1 MNITFQAVYD
11 QKALQ
16 TMARAL
22 RKTVRK
28 RHSRRSHIFGW
39 IVAVM
44 GLVLSLLPGEDGFAI
59 TGKSVL
65 TWLVVAV
72 IVAALIWEDQI
83 NGYFAGKR
91 ALPGTKQTTSS
102 FDEEGYTSVNTAGE
116 TRWKYE
122 NIQLVAETAEYFVFV
137 LNVNHAQ
144 VYQKENMTGGTA
156 EEFRAFLEE
165 KLGKPVE
172 RV

>member
-1 MNITFQAVYD
+1 MNITFQTIYD
-11 QKALQ
+11 QKALR

-28 RHSRRSHIFGW
+28 KHSRRSHIFGW
-39 IVAVM
+39 IVAVL
-44 GLVLSLLPGEDGFAI
+44 GLVLSLLPGEDGFAV

-72 IVAALIWEDQI
+72 IVTALIWEDQI

-91 ALPGTKQTTSS
+91 ALPGTKQTTST

-116 TRWKYE
+116 TRWSYA
-122 NIQLVAETAEYFVFV
+122 NIQAVAETEAYFVFI

-144 VYQKENMTGGTA
+144 VYQKGNMTGGTA
-156 EEFRAFLEE
+156 EEFRAFMEE
-165 KLGKPVE
+165 KLGKSVE
-172 RV
+172 QI

>member
-1 MNITFQAVYD
+1 MNITFQTVYD

-28 RHSRRSHIFGW
+28 KHSRRSHIVGW
-39 IVAVM
+39 IVALL
-44 GLVLSLLPGEDGFAI
+44 GLLLSFIPGEDGYAV
-59 TGKSVL
+59 TGKTVL

-72 IVAALIWEDQI
+72 MVAALIWEDHL

-91 ALPGTKQTTSS
+91 ALPGTKNTTTT
-102 FDEEGYTSVNTAGE
+102 FDEEGYTSFNTAGE
-116 TRWKYE
+116 TRWRYA
-122 NIQLVAETAEYFVFV
+122 NVQLAAETTDYFVFI

-156 EEFRAFLEE
+156 DEFRTFLGE
-165 KLGKPVE
+165 KLGKAVE
-172 RV
+172 QI

>member
-1 MNITFQAVYD
+1 MNITFQTIYD
-11 QKALQ
+11 QKALR

-28 RHSRRSHIFGW
+28 KHSRRSHVFGW
-39 IVAVM
+39 IVVVL
-44 GLVLSLLPGEDGFAI
+44 GLLLSFLPGEDGFAI
-59 TGKSVL
+59 TGKTVL
-65 TWLVVAV
+65 TWLVAAV
-72 IVAALIWEDQI
+72 IVATLIWEDHL
-83 NGYFAGKR
+83 NGYLAGKR
-91 ALPGTKQTTSS
+91 ALPGTKQTTST
-102 FDEEGYTSVNTAGE
+102 FDEEGYTSVNAAGE
-116 TRWKYE
+116 TRWSYA
-122 NIQLVAETAEYFVFV
+122 NIQAVAETEAHFVFI

-156 EEFRAFLEE
+156 EEFRAFMEE

>member
-1 MNITFQAVYD
+1 MSFTFQTVYD

-28 RHSRRSHIFGW
+28 KHSRRSHIFGW
-39 IVAVM
+39 IVAVL
-44 GLVLSLLPGEDGFAI
+44 GLVLSLLPGEDGFAV

-72 IVAALIWEDQI
+72 MVSALIWEDQL
-83 NGYFAGKR
+83 NGYLAGKR
-91 ALPGTKQTTSS
+91 ALPGTKHTTST
-102 FDEEGYTSVNTAGE
+102 FDEEGYTSTNTAGE
-116 TRWKYE
+116 TRWSYA
-122 NIQLVAETAEYFVFV
+122 NIQAVAETATYFIFI

-156 EEFRAFLEE
+156 GEFRAFLEE

-172 RV
+172 QI